1 MSNNKTT
8 NKKKIIN
15 DPVHGFI
22 SVPNEL
28 LYDLIEHPF
37 FQRLRWIKQL
47 GMTSLVYPGATH
59 TRLQHAIGCMHL
71 MSQAVETLK
80 QKGIEITA
88 QESEAVHAA
97 ILMHDLGHGPFS
109 HVLESTL
116 VEGIH
121 HEEISLLFMERL
133 NQEFDGKL
141 SMAIEIFTNR
151 YHKKFL
157 HQLVSSQLDMD
168 RLDYLRRDSFY
179 TGVSEGV
186 VSSER
191 IIKMLQVY
199 NDQLVV
205 ESKGIY
211 SIEKFLIARRLMYWQ
226 VYLHKTALVAEKM
239 LTNIFRRARQVV
251 QSGQATQLSSHLEF
265 FLKNTPTLE
274 DFHHHPE
281 VLTNFAY
288 LDDND
293 IMSALKIWSISS
305 DKVLSTL
312 AGGLL
317 RRNLLAIEIQDKPF
331 DPIKVKALTRHVK
344 SELNLDQD
352 EEAGFFVFTGT
363 ISNNAYSVQ
372 DDHINILC
380 RDQVI
385 KDISEASDML
395 DLSVLSKIVKK
406 EILCYPKSLRQNPLI
421 NRT

>member
-1 MSNNKTT
+1 MLHDKTA

-22 SVPNEL
+22 TVPTEL
-28 LYDLIEHPF
+28 LYDLIEHRY

-47 GMTSLVYPGATH
+47 GMTMLVYPGATH

-71 MSQAVETLK
+71 MSEAVETLR
-80 QKGIEITA
+80 QKGYIITDE
-88 QESEAVHAA
+88 ESESVHAA

-109 HVLESTL
+109 HVLEATI
-116 VEGIH
+116 VHGVP

-133 NQEFDGKL
+133 NNEFNGKL
-141 SMAIEIFTNR
+141 TMAIEIFTNR

-186 VSSER
+186 ISSER
-191 IIKMLQVY
+191 IIKMLRVY

-239 LTNIFRRARQVV
+239 LTNIFRRVRHL
-251 QSGQATQLSSHLEF
+251 TQLKIAPKVSPSLEF
-265 FLKNTPTLE
+265 FINNRLTIN
-274 DFHHHPE
+274 DFKSNGD
-281 VLTNFAY
+281 VLDNFAS

-293 IMSALKIWSISS
+293 IMGALKIWSCHT
-305 DKVLSTL
+305 DKVLSWL

-317 RRNLLAIEIQDKPF
+317 NRNLLAIEIQDNPF
-331 DPIKVKALTRHVK
+331 DENKVSELRKKVKKNYSLDDNEQ
-344 SELNLDQD
+344 SEY
-352 EEAGFFVFTGT
+352 FVFTGT
-363 ISNNAYSVQ
+363 ISNNAYSV
-372 DDHINILC
+372 DDDKINILY
-380 RDQVI
+380 RENLI
-385 KDISEASDML
+385 MDISDASDVL
-395 DLSVLSKIVKK
+395 DLSVLGKTVKK
-406 EILCYPKSLRQNPLI
+406 QILCYPKSIR
-421 NRT
+421 